1 MDGSAVDLLPDRMH
15 KNIPIIY
22 MSSISGIETS
32 GASARMIGDSANI
45 PSFSELSSVQTG
57 GRKTKGSKTKGRK
70 TMGRKTKAR
79 KSMWYSGGKHKKSH
93 KSRSRRRR

>member
-1 MDGSAVDLLPDRMH
+1 
-15 KNIPIIY
+15 

-79 KSMWYSGGKHKKSH
+79 KTMGRKTKARKSMWYSGGKHKKSH

>member
-1 MDGSAVDLLPDRMH
+1 
-15 KNIPIIY
+15 

-57 GRKTKGSKTKGRK
+57 GSKTRGRKTKA
-70 TMGRKTKAR
+70 RKTKAR